1 MKLSHTPLFPMWLV
15 LAPVT
20 THASPGSR
28 HGMMGDGMMGS
39 SMMGSSMMGGWMM
52 AGCML
57 LGVLL
62 IIFLVLAVF
71 ALIKYLRS
79 DRHPRP

>member
-1 MKLSHTPLFPMWLV
+1 MKLLQTPLFLMWLV
-15 LAPVT
+15 LAPVA

-28 HGMMGDGMMGS
+28 AGMMGDEMMGN
-39 SMMGSSMMGGWMM
+39 SMMGGWMM
-52 AGCML
+52 AGCVL

-71 ALIKYLRS
+71 ALLKYLRS

>member
-1 MKLSHTPLFPMWLV
+1 MKLLQTPLFLMWLV
-15 LAPVT
+15 LAPAAV
-20 THASPGSR
+20 HASPGSR
-28 HGMMGDGMMGS
+28 PGMMGDG
-39 SMMGSSMMGGWMM
+39 MMGSSMMGGWMM

-62 IIFLVLAVF
+62 IIFLVLAVL

-79 DRHPRP
+79 GRHPRP